1 MVAIRYD
8 DLYLAFEFASS
19 GLPTEHNAYISI
31 DTGQIHW
38 TSDWNPMEEEVPDDL
53 ETSDRYI
60 AVPHKNELNL
70 GRVLALRFVEQE
82 LPERYEQAHAF
93 FRSRGAYARFKRLLE
108 AEEVLEKWYKFEAE
122 AVEKALRG
130 WCAENDIQLVGKGD
144 EPIDQENL

>member
-93 FRSRGAYARFKRLLE
+93 FRKKAAYAHFKRLLE
-108 AEEVLEKWYKFEAE
+108 SAEVLEKWY
-122 AVEKALRG
+122 LSL
-130 WCAENDIQLVGKGD
+130 IH
-144 EPIDQENL
+144 I